1 MNFAIVK
8 LSAMR
13 YCPDFCRGMCG
24 CEMMK
29 LSGPIVYFLMPE
41 QPIDLEN
48 PVSVL
53 SFLEAV

>member
-1 MNFAIVK
+1 
-8 LSAMR
+8 
-13 YCPDFCRGMCG
+13 MCG
-24 CEMMK
+24 CERMK
-29 LSGPIVYFLMPE
+29 LPGPIVYFLMPE